1 MRVRMLFLQDV
12 LPRYMAGEVKEVTR
26 GYARNYLVP
35 QGLAV
40 MASAEHMKRVAK
52 VKSVAESK
60 RKVVAMK
67 QSDLVAKVEGATLT
81 MRVRAGEGGRL
92 YGSITN
98 MSLADQLKKE
108 LGVEIDRRL
117 IELPDPIRMLG
128 TFKVPVKF
136 SADQTA
142 TVTVQV
148 EQSNL
153 PGTENATAGE
163 GTAANVR
170 GEDASS

>member
-12 LPRYMAGEVKEVTR
+12 PPRYLAGEVKEVTR

-40 MASAEHMKRVAK
+40 IASPEHMKRVAK
-52 VKSVAESK
+52 VKAVAEVK
-60 RKVVAMK
+60 RQAVVLK
-67 QSDLVAKVEGATLT
+67 HSELVSRINGSTVTLK
-81 MRVRAGEGGRL
+81 VRAGEGGRL

-98 MSLADQLKKE
+98 MSIADQIKRE
-108 LGVEIDRRL
+108 IGVEIDRRL
-117 IELPDPIRMLG
+117 IELPDPIRALG

-136 SADQTA
+136 SGDQAA

-148 EQSNL
+148 ESSEQ
-153 PGTENATAGE
+153 PAENAE
-163 GTAANVR
+163 GTADVR
-170 GEDASS
+170 REDTPT